1 MRTARRCAMSFDI
14 FWGRFNNAY
23 DVRYFCL
30 PNAPWVR
37 AAAKCTSWWQAGL
50 VSGDNEQ
57 MVGLASSLP
66 EREEL
71 SRCICLHSSQMS
83 DVRPVRPPSSSGL
96 RPRLRRCRWLPL
108 AAAAAEAFVLIPL
121 CRSRRCEAR
130 EVRREAPD
138 TQAGIPK

>member
-1 MRTARRCAMSFDI
+1 MSFDI

-23 DVRYFCL
+23 DVRYFGL

-71 SRCICLHSSQMS
+71 SRCICLHSSQLGAPAS
-83 DVRPVRPPSSSGL
+83 APA
-96 RPRLRRCRWLPL
+96 LPL
-108 AAAAAEAFVLIPL
+108 AAAG
-121 CRSRRCEAR
+121 CRCR
-130 EVRREAPD
+130 
-138 TQAGIPK
+138 